1 MINNNTRSID
11 HIFKEVCESE
21 ITVQEQEQGPGG
33 LTTDVYN
40 CLEGPNISLVGRVTR
55 VYKE

>member
-1 MINNNTRSID
+1 MINNNTPSID
-11 HIFKEVCESE
+11 SIFIEVCESE
-21 ITVQEQEQGPGG
+21 ITVQEQGPGG

-40 CLEGPNISLVGRVTR
+40 CLEGPNISLVGRVTG